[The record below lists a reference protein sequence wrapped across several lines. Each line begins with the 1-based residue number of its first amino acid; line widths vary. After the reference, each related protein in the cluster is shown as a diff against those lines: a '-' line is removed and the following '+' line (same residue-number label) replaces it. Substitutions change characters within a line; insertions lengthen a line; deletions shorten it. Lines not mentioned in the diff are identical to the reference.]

1 MPSRKRAKGKARKE
15 KNQVRES
22 AAERDVSQ
30 LVGGVVIPNVKCVH
44 GSVDFF
50 SQHSSVRSFVDM
62 CEESLTGLGQGRMF
76 VVMEL
81 THHKHRE
88 VWENETKRK
97 TVINI
102 LSGLGTA
109 LLLEDAIFTAMD
121 IARVIIM
128 LENYDGAD
136 NFCSITQNPSINE
149 EILCISGGEEID
161 IIHFYKKRIPCS
173 CLDEKC
179 SHYEQFQKR
188 GSRCGKCHQ
197 KKHYKDLLTCSGCK
211 IVQYCSRECQKLD
224 WPKHKEGC
232 KKLQASFTKSIQSF
246 EKMKNSPVPDNK

>member
-22 AAERDVSQ
+22 VAERDDSQ
-30 LVGGVVIPNVKCVH
+30 PVDVVIPNVRCIH
-44 GSVDFF
+44 GSVDFY
-50 SQHSSVRSFVDM
+50 SQHSSVRRFVDM
-62 CEESLTGLGQGRMF
+62 CQKSLKAGQGRMF
-76 VVMEL
+76 GVVEL
-81 THHKHRE
+81 THDQHRE

-109 LLLEDAIFTAMD
+109 LFLGDAICTAMD

-136 NFCSITQNPSINE
+136 NFCSITQNPSVNE
-149 EILCISGGEEID
+149 QVLSISAGEEID
-161 IIHFYKKRIPCS
+161 IIHFYKQRIPCS

-188 GSRCGKCHQ
+188 GSRCAKCNQ
-197 KKHYKDLLTCSGCK
+197 KKYYKDLLTCAGCK

-224 WPKHKEGC
+224 WPRHKVAC
-232 KKLQASFTKSIQSF
+232 KKIQASYTKTVQMF